1 VALTGCVE
9 NDFSQSTAT
18 SFSNASLLV
27 DRAGRMQFLA
37 AINAAP
43 VAVHSSLTFAQT
55 EGMDGE
61 RNANLS
67 VSQQG
72 TGVFRSIAYSSNAQT
87 PFTQMRVVFRANG
100 VVEFTV
106 QLLNTYVECSG
117 SAQALAFSESSQIIA
132 PRLEEFL
139 IRGATGA
146 TQFEGNAVQNT
157 AGALS
162 WAHTGINT
170 ANQAP
175 QLQATHLSLNLNTG
189 LLAAGNSLDAS
200 SHMALSNAQLRGL
213 DGFSY
218 IEQYSS
224 SKKMVQ
230 MGLNNTSIFLE
241 RLSPQNN
248 LVFKLNPSISISSQ

>member
-1 VALTGCVE
+1 MSVALTGCVE
-9 NDFSQSTAT
+9 NDYSQSTAT

-27 DRAGRMQFLA
+27 DRAGRMQFSA

-55 EGMDGE
+55 EGTDGE
-61 RNANLS
+61 RKANLS

-72 TGVFRSIAYSSNAQT
+72 TGVFRSIVYASNAQT

-100 VVEFTV
+100 NVEFTV
-106 QLLNTYVECSG
+106 QLPDTYVECSG

-162 WAHTGINT
+162 WAHTGINR

-189 LLAAGNSLDAS
+189 LLAAGNGLDAS

-213 DGFSY
+213 DSFSY
-218 IEQYSS
+218 TEQYSS
-224 SKKMVQ
+224 SKKMVW
-230 MGLNNTSIFLE
+230 MGLNDTNIFLE

-248 LVFKLNPSISISSQ
+248 LVFKLNPRVAF